1 MYLNYINY
9 KKNRIFCNRL
19 MSLNKRD
26 DYTKMPLIVIEKLY
40 VLKKLI
46 KSFETFNPN
55 WSVSETKLI

>member
-1 MYLNYINY
+1 
-9 KKNRIFCNRL
+9 